1 MIKLVDIRAYSSSG
15 LGFKFLFL
23 CFDLTLFRAK
33 YTTQMMTAAPIRA
46 PIKAPMMIP
55 TSGSEGH
62 RQAVG
67 FRLIYMHLRLMK
79 NDLEGSQCKKV
90 TGGRNR
96 NSQNSAS

>member
-1 MIKLVDIRAYSSSG
+1 MIKLVDIRAYSSSV
-15 LGFKFLFL
+15 LRFKFLFL

-46 PIKAPMMIP
+46 PIKAPTMIP

-67 FRLIYMHLRLMK
+67 KTKHIFVIYI
-79 NDLEGSQCKKV
+79 CI
-90 TGGRNR
+90 
-96 NSQNSAS
+96 